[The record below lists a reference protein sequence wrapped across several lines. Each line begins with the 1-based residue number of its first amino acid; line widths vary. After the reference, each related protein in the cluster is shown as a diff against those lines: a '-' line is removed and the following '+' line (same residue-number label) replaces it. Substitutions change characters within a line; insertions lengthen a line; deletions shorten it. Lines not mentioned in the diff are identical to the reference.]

1 MAPTYNTVSL
11 VNDYVLYILI
21 FVSKDL
27 TYRFIIDK
35 FRMFND
41 KIDISIYKSLGYLV
55 SRHLQVNK
63 YFVFSTNAI

>member
-27 TYRFIIDK
+27 TNRFIQDK
-35 FRMFND
+35 FRMSND
-41 KIDISIYKSLGYLV
+41 KIDISIYKSDDVLV
-55 SRHLQVNK
+55 L
-63 YFVFSTNAI
+63 AI

>member
-27 TYRFIIDK
+27 TNRFIQDK
-35 FRMFND
+35 FRMSND
-41 KIDISIYKSLGYLV
+41 KIDISIYKSDDVLV
-55 SRHLQVNK
+55 S
-63 YFVFSTNAI
+63 AI